1 MRGIILSAIWEMDW
15 EVGLWVPKVSEPV
28 SPRGE
33 TYMAVDVAG
42 LHGCQLNF
50 EGRTTSQ
57 IKRGVTKEREREI
70 LAGVLGVHGA

>member
-1 MRGIILSAIWEMDW
+1 MDW
-15 EVGLWVPKVSEPV
+15 EVGLWVPL

-33 TYMAVDVAG
+33 IYMAVDVEG
-42 LHGCQLNF
+42 LHGFELNF

-70 LAGVLGVHGA
+70 LAGVLGCMEPDGVKRWTV